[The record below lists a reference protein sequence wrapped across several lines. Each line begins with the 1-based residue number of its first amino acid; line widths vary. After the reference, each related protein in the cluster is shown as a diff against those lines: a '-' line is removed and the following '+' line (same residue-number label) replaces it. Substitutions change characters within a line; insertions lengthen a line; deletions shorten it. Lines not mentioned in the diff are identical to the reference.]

1 MDIENLL
8 KDTFTEHEHVAADPE
23 RVLAATRQLIDRR
36 RAVLSRPIA
45 VAAGVVVLTLAA
57 VTVVAL
63 NRASDD
69 IQVAAPG
76 GESQASSTA
85 PVPGVP
91 ELTMPFDLGWLPPGD
106 VDYVARRIN
115 IGGSADLNKPLYG
128 GEYMITVTAGGQ
140 VIDIDVQHMG
150 GMTPDDAS
158 FKSGPGNPVT
168 INGQP
173 GVESANPDHPAGYE
187 LYVTH
192 PGGGSMYV
200 GVSADAAHG
209 STASAQQLVDI
220 GHQVAQNIRFPGAS
234 TVAPAFGLGELPS
247 GLRMC
252 AFDVERG
259 FEASA
264 TQTSNT
270 SYQLGT
276 CDVMPTIN
284 INIAASGKSEGTPGD
299 PVQGH
304 ATSHVDE
311 NGYLRLFVADAV
323 DGAPVVVAGKVPLT
337 ELYDIANRLVLPN

>member
-8 KDTFTEHEHVAADPE
+8 KDTFAEHEHVVADPE
-23 RVLAATRQLIDRR
+23 RVLAATRQRIDRR

-85 PVPGVP
+85 PVPGVAD
-91 ELTMPFDLGWLPPGD
+91 LTMPFDLGWLPPGD
-106 VDYVARRIN
+106 VDYLARRTN
-115 IGGSADLNKPLYG
+115 IGGTSANPDTPLYG
-128 GEYMITVTAGGQ
+128 GEYMITVKAGGQ
-140 VIDIDVQHMG
+140 VLNIDVQHMG
-150 GMTPDDAS
+150 GTTPDEAS

-168 INGQP
+168 INGQS

-200 GVSADAAHG
+200 GVSPEHG
-209 STASAQQLVDI
+209 STVPAQQLVDI
-220 GHQVAQNIRFPGAS
+220 GHQVAQNIRFPGTS

-259 FEASA
+259 FDASA
-264 TQTSNT
+264 TPNSNT
-270 SYQLGT
+270 SYELGT
-276 CDVMPTIN
+276 CDVMPTIHV
-284 INIAASGKSEGTPGD
+284 NIAPDGKSEGTPGD

-323 DGAPVVVAGKVPLT
+323 NGAPVVVAGKVPLT